1 MGGSLVTTE
10 HVAVT
15 GTVHVQ
21 YIDRYLSNAGQ
32 VHMDVATS
40 DVYVGSIFRRA
51 KGQLAYVY
59 VSCWMFSYDQAT
71 YRNVLGRAEPVSCCP
86 DWNCDVPVK
95 LSMLCSLALLCPS

>member
-1 MGGSLVTTE
+1 MDGLMGGSLVTTE

-71 YRNVLGRAEPVSCCP
+71 YRNVLGRAEPVSAALTGIVMC
-86 DWNCDVPVK
+86 
-95 LSMLCSLALLCPS
+95 LSS